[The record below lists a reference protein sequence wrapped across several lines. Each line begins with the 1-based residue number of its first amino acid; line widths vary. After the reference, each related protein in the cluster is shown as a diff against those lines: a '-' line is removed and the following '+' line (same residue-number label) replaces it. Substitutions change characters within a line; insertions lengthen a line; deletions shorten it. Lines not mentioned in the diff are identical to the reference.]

1 MKMFIEEV
9 ASPKREIID
18 LKYDININEKELFK
32 IKIELQE
39 LNAVKQQQS
48 ENKDLKKQ
56 LKILRKENATF
67 KIKLVKE
74 DQINHEN
81 TSLQRQR

>member
-1 MKMFIEEV
+1 MFIEEV